1 MRYLVPALLIAAP
14 LVAAADSSKRGL
26 CFVSTEHESD
36 DSIWTTD
43 SDL

>member
-1 MRYLVPALLIAAP
+1 MRYITQALILAAP
-14 LVAAADSSKRGL
+14 LVEAAASSKRGL
-26 CFVSTEHESD
+26 VYVSSKTPQD